1 MLSLLFIA
9 KRFADGGVFFRPSS
23 LKPDSGEIGIT
34 KGVTTLHAITS
45 PRVRWYV
52 VAMLFGLSFASY
64 MERVNLS
71 VAAELM
77 MPALSLTKS
86 DLAIIFNS
94 FLLGYALFQI
104 PAGWLGD
111 RLGPRMVLGLSGLA
125 WGVLTVLS
133 GLLPGFI
140 SRTAAATVAL
150 LVALRFLLGAT
161 EASTY
166 PVAARAVHQWMPA
179 EWRGFGNSLMLMGS
193 SVASAITAPF
203 VAWSMVRFGWRAS
216 FYLTSV
222 VAFAAALLWLSFTQ
236 ATRVSEPSTPLAP
249 PPVHTHRWLNTNVA
263 LLSLSYVSEGYL
275 LFMFVSWL
283 YIYLVEVRGFS
294 LARGGLVAA
303 LPWLA
308 AIAAT
313 PLGGF
318 LSDRIALRLGRI
330 SSARVLIMTGYTSSG
345 VLLLVAALVRARPL
359 AVLALCIS
367 LGSLY
372 LAESSFWT
380 TAASISG
387 SNAGVVSGFMNTI
400 GILGGIASNSIV
412 PLLVKQYG
420 YAGWIAAFSSGT
432 AMGFFSAVLWW
443 ILGKR
448 LTSSEHSA

>member
-1 MLSLLFIA
+1 VA
-9 KRFADGGVFFRPSS
+9 RPSQA
-23 LKPDSGEIGIT
+23 IGIT
-34 KGVTTLHAITS
+34 GGVTLLHPITS
-45 PRVRWYV
+45 RRVRWFV
-52 VAMLFGLSFASY
+52 VATLFGLSFASY
-64 MERVNLS
+64 MERMNLS

-86 DLAIIFNS
+86 DLGIIFNS
-94 FLLGYALFQI
+94 FLLGYAVFQV

-111 RLGPRMVLGLSGLA
+111 RFGSRIVLGLSALA

-133 GLLPGFI
+133 GMLPGVI

-150 LVALRFLLGAT
+150 LVALRFLLGVA
-161 EASTY
+161 EASTF
-166 PVAARAVHQWMPA
+166 PVGARAVHQWMDP
-179 EWRGFGNSLMLMGS
+179 ERRGLGSSLMLTGS
-193 SVASAITAPF
+193 SVASAFTAPF
-203 VAWSMVRFGWRAS
+203 VSWSMLRFGWRAS

-222 VAFAAALLWLSFTQ
+222 VAFAIALLWLSFTQ
-236 ATRVSEPSTPLAP
+236 AAP
-249 PPVHTHRWLNTNVA
+249 PSGQPAPVAPSRRQAGRWLNTNVV

-294 LARGGLVAA
+294 LANGGLVAA

-318 LSDRIALRLGRI
+318 LSDRIAVRFGRI
-330 SSARVLIMTGYTSSG
+330 ASARILIMTGYTSSG
-345 VLLLVAALVRARPL
+345 VLLLAAALVHARPL

-380 TAASISG
+380 TAISISG
-387 SNAGVVSGFMNTI
+387 SDAGVVSGFMNTI
-400 GILGGIASNSIV
+400 GILGGIISTSIV
-412 PLLVKQYG
+412 PPLVKHYG
-420 YAGWIAAFSSGT
+420 YRGWIAAFSSGT
-432 AMGFFSAVLWW
+432 AMGLFSAALWW
-443 ILGKR
+443 VLGKR
-448 LTSSEHSA
+448 LAK

>member
-1 MLSLLFIA
+1 MLINGRLIGSPQ
-9 KRFADGGVFFRPSS
+9 RPA
-23 LKPDSGEIGIT
+23 IGIT
-34 KGVTTLHAITS
+34 RGVTPHPITS
-45 PRVRWYV
+45 QRARWFV
-52 VAMLFGLSFASY
+52 VATLFGLSFASY
-64 MERVNLS
+64 MERMNLS

-86 DLAIIFNS
+86 DLAVIFNS
-94 FLLGYALFQI
+94 FLLGYAIFQV
-104 PAGWLGD
+104 PAGWVGD
-111 RLGPRMVLGLSGLA
+111 RFGSRMVLGVSALA

-133 GLLPGFI
+133 GMLPGVI

-150 LVALRFLLGAT
+150 LVALRFLLGAA

-179 EWRGFGNSLMLMGS
+179 ERRGFGSSLMLMGS
-193 SVASAITAPF
+193 SVASAFTAPF
-203 VAWSMVRFGWRAS
+203 VSWSMLRFGWRAS
-216 FYLTSV
+216 FYLTSMA
-222 VAFAAALLWLSFTQ
+222 AFAVALLWLSFTQ
-236 ATRVSEPSTPLAP
+236 APPASEQPARLASSRRQAG
-249 PPVHTHRWLNTNVA
+249 RWLNTNVV

-294 LARGGLVAA
+294 LAKGGPIAA

-318 LSDRIALRLGRI
+318 LSDRIAVRWGRI
-330 SSARVLIMTGYTSSG
+330 ASARILIMTGYTLSG
-345 VLLLVAALVRARPL
+345 LLLLGAALVHARPL

-387 SNAGVVSGFMNTI
+387 RHAGVVAGFMNTI

-412 PLLVKQYG
+412 PPLVKHYG
-420 YAGWIAAFSSGT
+420 YGGWIAAFSSGT
-432 AMGFFSAVLWW
+432 AMGVFSALIWWVL
-443 ILGKR
+443 GRR
-448 LTSSEHSA
+448 LAKSAHAA

>member
-1 MLSLLFIA
+1 VATLFA
-9 KRFADGGVFFRPSS
+9 
-23 LKPDSGEIGIT
+23 
-34 KGVTTLHAITS
+34 
-45 PRVRWYV
+45 
-52 VAMLFGLSFASY
+52 LSFASY
-64 MERVNLS
+64 TERMNLS

-77 MPALSLTKS
+77 MPALSLTKT

-94 FLLGYALFQI
+94 FLFGYAAFQV

-111 RLGPRMVLGLSGLA
+111 RFGARMVLGLSALA

-133 GLLPGFI
+133 GLLPGLI
-140 SRTAAATVAL
+140 SRTAAAAVAL
-150 LVALRFLLGAT
+150 LIGLRFLLGAT

-166 PVAARAVHQWMPA
+166 PVAARAVHQWMQP
-179 EWRGFGNSLMLMGS
+179 ERRGFGSSLMLMGS

-203 VAWSMVRFGWRAS
+203 VAWSMLRVGWRAS

-222 VAFAAALLWLSFTQ
+222 VAFAAGLLWLSFTRT
-236 ATRVSEPSTPLAP
+236 APVAEHTARVAPSRRHPY
-249 PPVHTHRWLNTNVA
+249 RWLNINVV

-294 LARGGLVAA
+294 LAKGGLVAA

-318 LSDRIALRLGRI
+318 LSDRIAVRYGRTA
-330 SSARVLIMTGYTSSG
+330 SARVLIMTGYTSSG
-345 VLLLVAALVRARPL
+345 ALLLAAALVRARPL
-359 AVLALCIS
+359 AVAALCVS

-387 SNAGVVSGFMNTI
+387 SDAGVVAGFMNTV

-412 PLLVKQYG
+412 PPLVKHYG
-420 YAGWIAAFSSGT
+420 YAGWIVAFSSGT
-432 AMGFFSAVLWW
+432 AMGLFSAAIWW
-443 ILGKR
+443 VLGKR
-448 LTSSEHSA
+448 LKNSEQFELIRGLE

>member
-1 MLSLLFIA
+1 VTPL
-9 KRFADGGVFFRPSS
+9 RPIISRR
-23 LKPDSGEIGIT
+23 L
-34 KGVTTLHAITS
+34 
-45 PRVRWYV
+45 RWFV
-52 VAMLFGLSFASY
+52 VATLFGLSFASY
-64 MERVNLS
+64 MERMNLS
-71 VAAELM
+71 VSAELM

-86 DLAIIFNS
+86 DLAVIFNS
-94 FLLGYALFQI
+94 FLLGYAIFQV

-111 RLGPRMVLGLSGLA
+111 RFGSRMALGLSALA

-133 GLLPGFI
+133 GMLPGVV

-166 PVAARAVHQWMPA
+166 PVAARAVHQWMPP
-179 EWRGFGNSLMLMGS
+179 ERRGFGSSLMLMGS
-193 SVASAITAPF
+193 SVASAFTAPF
-203 VAWSMVRFGWRAS
+203 VSWSMLRYGWRAS
-216 FYLTSV
+216 FYLTSM
-222 VAFAAALLWLSFTQ
+222 VAFGVGLLWLSFKK
-236 ATRVSEPSTPLAP
+236 AP
-249 PPVHTHRWLNTNVA
+249 PASEQPTPMASSRRWLNTNVV

-294 LARGGLVAA
+294 LAKGGPMAA

-318 LSDRIALRLGRI
+318 LSDRIAVRWGRI
-330 SSARVLIMTGYTSSG
+330 ASARILIMTGYTSSG
-345 VLLLVAALVRARPL
+345 VLLLAAALVQARPL

-380 TAASISG
+380 TAASIAG
-387 SNAGVVSGFMNTI
+387 SDAGVVAGFMNTI
-400 GILGGIASNSIV
+400 GILGGIASTSIV
-412 PLLVKQYG
+412 PPLVKHYG
-420 YAGWIAAFSSGT
+420 YEGWIAAFSSGT
-432 AMGFFSAVLWW
+432 AMGLFSAALWW
-443 ILGKR
+443 VLGRR
-448 LTSSEHSA
+448 LAKSAHAA

>member
-1 MLSLLFIA
+1 MA
-9 KRFADGGVFFRPSS
+9 
-23 LKPDSGEIGIT
+23 T
-34 KGVTTLHAITS
+34 
-45 PRVRWYV
+45 
-52 VAMLFGLSFASY
+52 LFGLSFASY
-64 MERVNLS
+64 MERMNLS

-86 DLAIIFNS
+86 DFAVIFNS
-94 FLLGYALFQI
+94 FLFGYAIFQV

-111 RLGPRMVLGLSGLA
+111 RFGPRIVLGLSALA

-133 GLLPGFI
+133 GLLPGVI
-140 SRTAAATVAL
+140 SRTAAATIALVVAI
-150 LVALRFLLGAT
+150 RFLLGAA
-161 EASTY
+161 EASTF
-166 PVAARAVHQWMPA
+166 PVGARAVHQWMPP
-179 EWRGFGNSLMLMGS
+179 ERRGFGSSLMLTGS
-193 SVASAITAPF
+193 SVASAFTAPF
-203 VAWSMVRFGWRAS
+203 VSWSMLRFGWRAS

-222 VAFAAALLWLSFTQ
+222 VAFAIALLWLSFTQ
-236 ATRVSEPSTPLAP
+236 APPVSEH
-249 PPVHTHRWLNTNVA
+249 PVPVESSRGRSGQWLNTNVV

-294 LARGGLVAA
+294 LANGGLVAA

-318 LSDRIALRLGRI
+318 LSDRIAVRFGRI
-330 SSARVLIMTGYTSSG
+330 ASARILIMTGYTSSG
-345 VLLLVAALVRARPL
+345 ALLLVAALVRARPL

-380 TAASISG
+380 TAVSISG
-387 SNAGVVSGFMNTI
+387 SDVGVVAGFMNTI
-400 GILGGIASNSIV
+400 GILGGIASTSIV
-412 PLLVKQYG
+412 PPLIKHYG

-432 AMGFFSAVLWW
+432 VMGLFSAVVWW
-443 ILGKR
+443 VLGKR
-448 LTSSEHSA
+448 LARSAHEA

>member
-1 MLSLLFIA
+1 
-9 KRFADGGVFFRPSS
+9 
-23 LKPDSGEIGIT
+23 
-34 KGVTTLHAITS
+34 VTPLDPITS
-45 PRVRWYV
+45 RRVRWFV
-52 VAMLFGLSFASY
+52 VATLFGLSFASY
-64 MERVNLS
+64 MERMNLS
-71 VAAELM
+71 IAAELM

-86 DLAIIFNS
+86 DLAVVFNS
-94 FLLGYALFQI
+94 FLLGYAIFQV

-111 RLGPRMVLGLSGLA
+111 RFGSRMVLGLSALG
-125 WGVLTVLS
+125 WGVFTVLT
-133 GLLPGFI
+133 GMLPGLV

-150 LVALRFLLGAT
+150 LVALRFLLGSA

-166 PVAARAVHQWMPA
+166 PVAARAVHQWIDPA
-179 EWRGFGNSLMLMGS
+179 RRGFGSSLMLMGA
-193 SVASAITAPF
+193 SVASAFTAPF
-203 VAWSMVRFGWRAS
+203 VSWSMLRFGWRAS

-222 VAFAAALLWLSFTQ
+222 VAFAIALLWLSFRQ
-236 ATRVSEPSTPLAP
+236 APPATEEP
-249 PPVHTHRWLNTNVA
+249 PPVAASLQQGGPWLNSDVV

-294 LARGGLVAA
+294 LANGGLLAA

-318 LSDRIALRLGRI
+318 LSDRIAVRWGRI
-330 SSARVLIMTGYTSSG
+330 ASARILIMTGYTLSG
-345 VLLLVAALVRARPL
+345 LLLLGAALVHARSL

-380 TAASISG
+380 TAASIAG
-387 SNAGVVSGFMNTI
+387 TNAGAVAGFMNTI

-412 PLLVKQYG
+412 PQLVKRYG
-420 YAGWIAAFSSGT
+420 YGGWIAAFASGT
-432 AMGFFSAVLWW
+432 AMGLFSAALWW
-443 ILGKR
+443 VLGKR
-448 LTSSEHSA
+448 LGRSAHAA